1 MNLFEIEMKQREI
14 VDELIESGGSL
25 TPELEAKMAITREL
39 FDHKAQSYALLVKE
53 LDLDIDQLDQ
63 VIHQFKKKRRHWKVQ
78 KTS

>member
-39 FDHKAQSYALLVKE
+39 LITKHRVTHCLSKS
-53 LDLDIDQLDQ
+53 
-63 VIHQFKKKRRHWKVQ
+63 
-78 KTS
+78 